1 MTNRMGIGGSALFLS
16 LAMSTDA
23 ALAMSES
30 ERLERGNEVVL
41 RLNQGQP
48 QPVLESM
55 REAFPFL
62 AEAVQGYALGEVWG
76 RDVLDD
82 RTRQLI
88 TVGVFAA
95 LGQPDY
101 MKVHA
106 GYALNAGVTEEE
118 LKEVI
123 YLTTVHA
130 GFPPAIAASGVLA
143 DLFQE
148 RREASEEAGP

>member
-1 MTNRMGIGGSALFLS
+1 
-16 LAMSTDA
+16 
-23 ALAMSES
+23 MSES
-30 ERLERGNEVVL
+30 ERLVRGNEVVL

-48 QPVLESM
+48 QPLLESM

-62 AEAVQGYALGEVWG
+62 AEAIQGYALGEVRG

-88 TVGVFAA
+88 TVGALAA
-95 LGQPDY
+95 FGQPDY

-106 GYALNAGVTEEE
+106 GYALNAGVTEED

-130 GFPPAIAASGVLA
+130 SFPPAITASEVLA
-143 DLFQE
+143 ELFQE
-148 RREASEEAGP
+148 RREAGEEARP